1 MIRIFVEC
9 HLWKEL
15 LGTAVHPDLGQVQD
29 KQVSYEVASWKNKR
43 IRFGNESKIG
53 YSNAEHQIYEIMFDD
68 MSFDQH
74 IMEMFIF
81 KFSSNLRS

>member
-1 MIRIFVEC
+1 MKW
-9 HLWKEL
+9 HH
-15 LGTAVHPDLGQVQD
+15 G
-29 KQVSYEVASWKNKR
+29 KNKR

-53 YSNAEHQIYEIMFDD
+53 YSNAGQQIYEIMFDD

>member
-1 MIRIFVEC
+1 MKW
-9 HLWKEL
+9 HH
-15 LGTAVHPDLGQVQD
+15 G
-29 KQVSYEVASWKNKR
+29 KNKR

-53 YSNAEHQIYEIMFDD
+53 YSNAGHQIYEIMFDD

-74 IMEMFIF
+74 IMENFIFIF